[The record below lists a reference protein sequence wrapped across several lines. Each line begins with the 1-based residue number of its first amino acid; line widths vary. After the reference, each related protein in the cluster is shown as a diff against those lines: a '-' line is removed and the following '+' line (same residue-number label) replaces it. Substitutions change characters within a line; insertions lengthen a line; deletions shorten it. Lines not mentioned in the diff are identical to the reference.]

1 MTKLT
6 VNAPSPLPLPGRQSV
21 SSNPTS
27 NKGVDLML
35 PFIACLIGL
44 VLSVGVSAEPLVEGR
59 IRLSSGLPAAGV
71 QVRLFD
77 LSDLRQS
84 VGTTTD
90 ATGYFALSLQ
100 TLFWGKERGPA
111 GRLCLGAEL
120 PQSIQ
125 SFHTHSLPTASGW
138 LMCGWKCSIC
148 WGSA

>member
-1 MTKLT
+1 M
-6 VNAPSPLPLPGRQSV
+6 
-21 SSNPTS
+21 
-27 NKGVDLML
+27 
-35 PFIACLIGL
+35 PFLIACLIGL

-100 TLFWGKERGPA
+100 ALSGGRNARPCPPTLPWGRITPIRSILPPSFPTNCRW
-111 GRLCLGAEL
+111 RL
-120 PQSIQ
+120 
-125 SFHTHSLPTASGW
+125 T
-138 LMCGWKCSIC
+138 CGWKCSIC
-148 WGSA
+148 WDSAWPG